1 MNTNYTKDNVRL
13 AFIDIAKGILIILV
27 VMGHI
32 APGDT
37 ALHHY
42 IFWFHMPAFL
52 LISGF
57 FLKSTFVF
65 KEEIEK
71 KLKRLMIPYLF
82 FSLSL
87 GTMARNGVF
96 LKQVLGTIWGGMLML
111 RIAHFPTILLR
122 HCFVHVVFI
131 MH

>member
-1 MNTNYTKDNVRL
+1 MTTRMNTNCTKDNGRL

-37 ALHHY
+37 VLHHY

-57 FLKSTFVF
+57 FIKSTFVF
-65 KEEIEK
+65 KEEMEK

-82 FSLSL
+82 FRYDGKKWCLSQA
-87 GTMARNGVF
+87 GFGDDM
-96 LKQVLGTIWGGMLML
+96 GGK
-111 RIAHFPTILLR
+111 
-122 HCFVHVVFI
+122 C
-131 MH
+131 

>member
-1 MNTNYTKDNVRL
+1 MDKNFTKHNGRL
-13 AFIDIAKGILIILV
+13 AFIDIAKGILVILV

-32 APGDT
+32 APGT
-37 ALHHY
+37 SALHHY

-82 FSLSL
+82 FSLFL

-96 LKQVLGTIWGGMLML
+96 LKQVLGTIWGGE
-111 RIAHFPTILLR
+111 
-122 HCFVHVVFI
+122 C
-131 MH
+131 

>member
-1 MNTNYTKDNVRL
+1 MNTNCTKDNGRL

-37 ALHHY
+37 VLHHY

-57 FLKSTFVF
+57 FIKSTFVF
-65 KEEIEK
+65 KEEMEK

-87 GTMARNGVF
+87 GTMARNGAF
-96 LKQVLGTIWGGMLML
+96 LQQVLGTIWGRLSEN
-111 RIAHFPTILLR
+111 P
-122 HCFVHVVFI
+122 
-131 MH
+131 